1 MQALTPGPEI
11 FHTRARRMTRAE
23 FAKMAELGFFARER
37 VELIHG
43 IVVRMAPIGPPHAE
57 IVDRL
62 TASLVRAVGDA
73 ARVRI
78 QQPFVAWDESEP
90 EPDVA
95 VVPARSYASGHPAEA
110 FLVIEVAET
119 SLDYDRK
126 TKAPLYAAS
135 AVTEYWIVDVASRC
149 VEVHAHAAEGSYG
162 VVRRAV
168 GDEVL
173 RPTAPALAGVAIGVA
188 DLFGE

>member
-1 MQALTPGPEI
+1 MQATADAPEI
-11 FHTRARRMTRAE
+11 FHARARRLSRGE
-23 FAKMAELGFFARER
+23 YEKMAQLGFFARER

-43 IVVRMAPIGPPHAE
+43 IVVRMAAIGPPHAE

-62 TASLVRAVGDA
+62 MASLVRAVGDG

-78 QQPFVAWDESEP
+78 QQPFVACDESEP

-119 SLDYDRK
+119 SLVYDRQ

-135 AVTEYWIVDVASRC
+135 GVAEYWIVDVAAQV
-149 VEVHAHAAEGSYG
+149 VEVHATPIDGRYTL
-162 VVRRAV
+162 VRRLGLADSLEP
-168 GDEVL
+168 G
-173 RPTAPALAGVAIGVA
+173 ALDGVKLAVA
-188 DLFGE
+188 DLFS